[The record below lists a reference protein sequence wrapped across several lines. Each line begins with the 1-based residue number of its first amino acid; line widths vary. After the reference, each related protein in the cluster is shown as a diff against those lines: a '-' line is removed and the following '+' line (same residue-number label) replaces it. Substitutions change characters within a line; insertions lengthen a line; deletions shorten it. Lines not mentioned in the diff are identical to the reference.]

1 MSDTTAWVKVERRG
15 FWKPDCVGD
24 KLEGVY
30 CGKTSLTGDH
40 GRFDV
45 VQVRGDDG
53 GVVGASGTYLINL
66 VNEAA
71 LQRGERIRIVF
82 DGLEPVS
89 GRTHVMR
96 KFSLYV
102 AARGKPVGAPAH
114 LPDPCDPGP
123 REPPPELSGEHRIER
138 DDETAPEGGWIDL

>member
-1 MSDTTAWVKVERRG
+1 MGGSTHNPRGMSDTTAWVKVERRG
-15 FWKPDCVGD
+15 FWKPDRVGD
-24 KLEGVY
+24 TLEGVY

-71 LQRGERIRIVF
+71 IARGERIRIVF
-82 DGLEPVS
+82 EGGEHVA
-89 GRTHVMR
+89 GRDKAMR

-102 AARGKPVGAPAH
+102 AARGEPA
-114 LPDPCDPGP
+114 G
-123 REPPPELSGEHRIER
+123 
-138 DDETAPEGGWIDL
+138 APEGGWIEL